1 MTIHTIYLLVASIVQ
16 VAWLYNIKFLDKDR
30 LKKIRPGNFFTRQG
44 VRAWLP
50 LLLYIIFG
58 VTNVIFMTLAM
69 KEIPASTAYAL
80 WTGVV
85 LGVATLI
92 DKFYFGQKI
101 SIPQY
106 IFLGILF
113 SGVVGLTYFVNL

>member
-1 MTIHTIYLLVASIVQ
+1 MTIHTIYLLIASIVQ

-30 LKKIRPGNFFTRQG
+30 LRKLRPGSFFTRQG

-58 VTNVIFMTLAM
+58 VTNVVFMTFAM
-69 KEIPASTAYAL
+69 EEIPASTAYAL

-85 LGVATLI
+85 LGMATLI

-113 SGVVGLTYFVNL
+113 SGVIGLTYFVNL